1 MLTLSQYG
9 VTLKRVTAND
19 IEEIRYW
26 RNKPFIRNTM
36 QFRKHITKKMQQE
49 WFYSINNKY
58 NYYFLIQYKNK
69 NIGVINVRDV
79 NLREMYGEG
88 GIFIWDKNYWNTFIP
103 SFATFILLD
112 FIFNI
117 LQVSTKSFI
126 RILKNNEKAIAYNK
140 ALGYVLV
147 PYQEN
152 KQHQVYVL
160 TKEDYNTKT
169 KKLKKAAQIISKDF
183 NEMQISG
190 EISDLN
196 IDEINNLL
204 KQNKTKRTI
213 NKLT

>member
-79 NLREMYGEG
+79 NLKEMYGEG

-126 RILKNNEKAIAYNK
+126 RILKSNEKAIAYNK

-169 KKLKKAAQIISKDF
+169 KKLKKAAQIISKDY

-204 KQNKTKRTI
+204 KQNKTKQTI
-213 NKLT
+213 KKLT